1 MWTEKVDQLML
12 YMGQLENKIK
22 EEVREREKLTMAYEN
37 SLTKG
42 ASQLNSETALLAD
55 NALVQEISL
64 VVTKHLMQ
72 KGVINE

>member
-1 MWTEKVDQLML
+1 ML

-55 NALVQEISL
+55 NALV
-64 VVTKHLMQ
+64 
-72 KGVINE
+72 